1 MDDTIQA
8 RAYAEADF
16 EQPHSQFIAHF
27 QRCFP
32 TTPIQ
37 GLVLD
42 LGCGPGDIT
51 RRFALAY
58 PACTLHAVDGAPQ
71 MLKLAAAMLQR
82 CHLTERV
89 TLIQA
94 HLPHDALPACDYSA
108 AISNSLLHHLHDP
121 QVLWN
126 TLMQRVRPGAPVFVM
141 DLLRPESRAAAQA
154 LTAQYA
160 ADAPEILRTD
170 FFNSLCAAYRVDEVR
185 AQLAR
190 ARMDSLTTEV
200 VSDRHFAVYGVMP
213 DYRPTCKT
221 PPPR

>member
-1 MDDTIQA
+1 MQRQAEPELMDDAAQA

-16 EQPHSQFIAHF
+16 EQPHSAFIAHF

-32 TTPIQ
+32 GTAIT
-37 GLVLD
+37 GRVLD

-51 RRFALAY
+51 QRFALAY
-58 PACTLHAVDGAPQ
+58 PACSLHAVDGAPQ
-71 MLKLAAAMLQR
+71 MLKLAAAMLQA
-82 CHLTERV
+82 CDLTERV

-94 HLPHDALPACDYSA
+94 HLPRDPLPSSDYSA

-126 TLMQRVRPGAPVFVM
+126 TLVRYVRPGAPVFVV
-141 DLLRPESRAAAQA
+141 DLLRPASRAAAQA

-170 FFNSLCAAYRVDEVR
+170 FFNSLCAAYRIDEVR
-185 AQLAR
+185 EQLAR
-190 ARMDSLTTEV
+190 AGLDGLAIEV
-200 VSDRHFAVYGVMP
+200 ASDRHFLVHGNLP
-213 DYRPTCKT
+213 
-221 PPPR
+221 